1 MGKKTTSNI
10 ISFDTQLPIDY
21 LSRKFLI
28 AHGAPVIP
36 KEFYQSAKTAEEL
49 VESAQKAAPLF
60 LSEMNSVRRELGLT
74 RLINPGLKT
83 AARIQQKADAEKDG
97 DISKIFDP
105 LRIAFEV
112 DSPSKIK
119 KAIDF
124 FTPAKNSRVVALAD
138 QFATPDK
145 ESGMRRAKIIY
156 QTPEVFAEIQIWH
169 KGMMDAFENTHKHYQ
184 TQRVIKST
192 LMTSAYA
199 LLAYGTC
206 NRLQG
211 KEFLLAE
218 SRRETH
224 NTAAQ
229 NAGLDK
235 LEQKRTFGQIG
246 PIPFVAIKRPIDDF
260 PSFLRPDP
268 CSGTYVEDNAL
279 SSAYFAGKFKTTTR
293 DAFIV
298 ASHHLVANHGHETQ
312 PRAIRNTLNLDRA

>member
-1 MGKKTTSNI
+1 MGQNTPSNI
-10 ISFDTQLPIDY
+10 ISFDTKLPIDY

-36 KEFYQSAKTAEEL
+36 KEFHQSAKTAEEL
-49 VESAQKAAPLF
+49 IESAKKAEPSF
-60 LSEMNSVRRELGLT
+60 LDEMNTVRRELGLL
-74 RLINPGLKT
+74 RLIDPGLKS

-97 DISKIFDP
+97 NVSQIFYP
-105 LRIAFEV
+105 LRVAFVV
-112 DSPSKIK
+112 DNPSKIK

-124 FTPAKNSRVVALAD
+124 FTPARNSHVVALAD

-169 KGMMDAFENTHKHYQ
+169 EGMMDAFASTHQHYQ
-184 TQRVIKST
+184 KQRVIKST

-199 LLAYGTC
+199 LLSYGTC
-206 NRLQG
+206 NRLKG

-224 NTAAQ
+224 NDAAK

-235 LEQKRTFGQIG
+235 LKQDRTFGQIG

-260 PSFLRPDP
+260 PTILRPDP
-268 CSGTYVEDNAL
+268 CSGKYVEDTCLAP
-279 SSAYFAGKFKTTTR
+279 AYFEGRFKPTSR

-298 ASHHLVANHGHETQ
+298 ASHHLVANHDQETQ
-312 PRAIRNTLNLDRA
+312 PRSIRNVRNLDRT